1 MPDSRDNPIDAEHP
15 SAPASRPVG
24 ERTAPLAGMLVADF
38 SRVLAGPYLTML
50 LADLGATVIK
60 VESPEGDQTRKWGPP
75 WHEGVSTYYTG
86 LNRGKRSVV
95 LDLAKPDDRRLATVL
110 ASRADLLVENMLPGR
125 MKAFGLDYESVRAAN
140 DRLVYCSLTGFGS
153 QAGGAELPGFD
164 LVAQAAGGLMSITG
178 EPDGS
183 PTKVGVAVVDVLC
196 GLHAAVGV
204 LAAIAAR
211 ERTGRG
217 QLVEANLLLSALSAL
232 ANQSAGY
239 LATGAVPGRL
249 GNVHPSVAPYE
260 VFDVDDGQVV
270 IAAGTDGQFISLCK
284 ALGLE
289 TMAVDPRFATNS
301 ARVANQPELR
311 EILLVSLAGRT
322 IRDVIGLLREFGV
335 PAGPVNDIGAAFELA
350 SALNLNALWQVGGSP
365 EVRTPFLLSET
376 PPSPGAPAPSL
387 DRHGEEIRRWLTSAL
402 LVRAIAQGR

>member
-1 MPDSRDNPIDAEHP
+1 MSL
-15 SAPASRPVG
+15 PVE
-24 ERTAPLAGMLVADF
+24 ERAAPLDGLLVADF

-50 LADLGATVIK
+50 LADLGAAVIK
-60 VESPEGDQTRKWGPP
+60 VESPDGDQTRKWGPP

-95 LDLAKPDDRRLATVL
+95 LDLTKAEGRRLATAL
-110 ASRADLLVENMLPGR
+110 ASRADILVENMLPGR
-125 MKAFGLDYESVRAAN
+125 MKTFGLDYESVRAVN

-153 QAGGAELPGFD
+153 QQGGATLPGFD
-164 LVAQAAGGLMSITG
+164 LVAQAVSGLMSITG
-178 EPDGS
+178 DPGGS
-183 PTKVGVAVVDVLC
+183 PMKVGVAVVDVLC

-211 ERTGRG
+211 EQTGRG
-217 QLVEANLLLSALSAL
+217 QLVEVNLLLSALSAL

-239 LATGAVPGRL
+239 LATGGVPARL

-270 IAAGTDGQFISLCK
+270 IAAGTDGQFVNLCR

-289 TMAVDPRFATNS
+289 TMADDPKFATNS
-301 ARVANQPELR
+301 ARVTNQPELR
-311 EILLVSLAGRT
+311 ETLLSQLAGRT
-322 IRDVIGLLREFGV
+322 AAEVIGLLREVGV
-335 PAGPVNDIGAAFELA
+335 PAGPVNDIGAAFEFA
-350 SALNLNALWQVGGSP
+350 SALNLDATWQVGDGL

-376 PPSPGAPAPSL
+376 PPRPGAPAPSL
-387 DRHGEEIRRWLTSAL
+387 DLHGGEIRGWLTSGSP
-402 LVRAIAQGR
+402 RP

>member
-1 MPDSRDNPIDAEHP
+1 MSL
-15 SAPASRPVG
+15 PVE
-24 ERTAPLAGMLVADF
+24 ERAAPLDGLLVADF

-50 LADLGATVIK
+50 LADLGAAVIK
-60 VESPEGDQTRKWGPP
+60 VESPDGDQTRKWGPP

-95 LDLAKPDDRRLATVL
+95 LDLTKAEDRRLATAL
-110 ASRADLLVENMLPGR
+110 ASRADILVENMLPGR
-125 MKAFGLDYESVRAAN
+125 MKIFGLDYESVRAVN

-153 QAGGAELPGFD
+153 QQGGATLPGFD
-164 LVAQAAGGLMSITG
+164 LVAQAVSGLMSITG
-178 EPDGS
+178 NPGGS
-183 PTKVGVAVVDVLC
+183 PMKVGVAVVDVLC

-211 ERTGRG
+211 EQTGRG
-217 QLVEANLLLSALSAL
+217 QLVEVNLLLSALSAL

-239 LATGAVPGRL
+239 LATGAVPARL

-270 IAAGTDGQFISLCK
+270 IAAGTDGQFVNLCQ

-289 TMAVDPRFATNS
+289 TMMTDPKFSTNS
-301 ARVANQPELR
+301 ARVTNQPELR
-311 EILLVSLAGRT
+311 ETLLSRLAGQT
-322 IRDVIGLLREFGV
+322 GAEVIGLLREVGV
-335 PAGPVNDIGAAFELA
+335 PAGPVNDIGAAFEFA
-350 SALNLNALWQVGGSP
+350 SALNLDATWQVGDGL

-376 PPSPGAPAPSL
+376 PPRPGAPAPSL
-387 DRHGEEIRRWLTSAL
+387 DLNGKEIRRWLSSGSP
-402 LVRAIAQGR
+402 RA